1 MWFPDWPLRRPDAP
15 LDRPCLVV
23 ESAIQRVVACNSH
36 AAAAGVEAGMLRR
49 QAEALCPTGVV
60 LDRLPEVEAIGF
72 EMVVSAVEEV
82 TPLVEVAEPGLVFV
96 PLQGAVRYYGSE
108 AEVVER
114 VHSAV
119 GTHGGRIGVAGGPFA
134 ARCAAAAVG
143 DGGVM
148 VVGDD
153 SGFLAS
159 LEVGAL
165 GDSDLVATLRWL
177 GITTLGELSSL
188 PRAALASRFGQQGIE
203 VHRLAAGED
212 RDPVPRLLPDDPAVE
227 QRFEDPLET
236 LDQAGFA
243 ARRLTHQLVSGLAR
257 LGLAAH
263 LVVVEAEACN
273 GSLRHRVWRSA
284 DPFTESAL
292 ADRVWWQLRAWIEAG
307 GVPGGVAR
315 LRLAPD
321 DLSGEG
327 RQLPMLEHLWGTGGS
342 EAWGRWQE
350 VIPAR
355 MEAERSIARAQAV
368 LGTDSVLVA
377 RPQGGRLPGDRV
389 HWRPWGEPVGSA
401 ERDPGDPWPGSTPA
415 PTPALAPPDPPM
427 IEVEWEEGMPVR
439 VRLGARWE
447 PVSSWAG
454 PWRLTGRW
462 WKGESPADR
471 YQIVTSV
478 GAFLCLVREGRT
490 YLVGVYD

>member
-1 MWFPDWPLRRPDAP
+1 M
-15 LDRPCLVV
+15 
-23 ESAIQRVVACNSH
+23 
-36 AAAAGVEAGMLRR
+36 
-49 QAEALCPTGVV
+49 
-60 LDRLPEVEAIGF
+60 
-72 EMVVSAVEEV
+72 
-82 TPLVEVAEPGLVFV
+82 
-96 PLQGAVRYYGSE
+96 
-108 AEVVER
+108 
-114 VHSAV
+114 
-119 GTHGGRIGVAGGPFA
+119 
-134 ARCAAAAVG
+134 
-143 DGGVM
+143 
-148 VVGDD
+148 
-153 SGFLAS
+153 
-159 LEVGAL
+159 
-165 GDSDLVATLRWL
+165 
-177 GITTLGELSSL
+177 
-188 PRAALASRFGQQGIE
+188 
-203 VHRLAAGED
+203 
-212 RDPVPRLLPDDPAVE
+212 
-227 QRFEDPLET
+227 
-236 LDQAGFA
+236 
-243 ARRLTHQLVSGLAR
+243 
-257 LGLAAH
+257 AAH
-263 LVVVEAEACN
+263 LVVVEAEAGD

-368 LGTDSVLVA
+368 LGADSVLVA

-389 HWRPWGEPVGSA
+389 HWRPWGEPVGPA

-427 IEVEWEEGMPVR
+427 LEVEWEEGMPVR

-462 WKGESPADR
+462 WKGEGPADR